1 MGKLIIFVANFTRI
15 IPCDRINARKFRKGV
30 KEMDKKTF
38 YLTTPIYYVNDVPH
52 IGHAYT
58 TTACD
63 VLARFKRL
71 AGYDVY
77 FLTGTD
83 EHGQKIE
90 RSAQAKGIDP
100 QQYVDQIAESF
111 WKTWEK
117 YQISNDD
124 LIRTT
129 QVRHKTVVQK
139 IFQKLLDKGD
149 IYKGKYSGWYCT
161 PCESFWLENQ
171 LKEGKLCPDCGRPT
185 EWVEEESYFFRIS
198 QYQDRLLQ
206 FYEENPNFIQ
216 PVSRR
221 NEMINFVKQ
230 GLEDLSVSRTTFNW
244 GIPVLSDP
252 KHVVYVWIDALTNY
266 ISALGY
272 ASNDE
277 VKYDKYWPADLH
289 MVGKEIMRFHT
300 IIWPAIL
307 MALDLPLPKKVF
319 GHGWWTVEGEKM
331 SKSKGNVINPIKLVD
346 EYGLDQVRYFILRE
360 VPFGLDGD
368 FSYKALKERINFDLA
383 NDLGNLLN
391 RTLAMVD
398 KYFAGFVP
406 ASNCSEPLDQEL
418 KDLAGQVSSDIE
430 KAMEELQYSSAL
442 SSIWKFISRANKYI
456 DETAPWAL
464 AKDEVKKERLA
475 TVMYNL
481 LESLRIIS
489 IMTSPFLI
497 LGAEKMW
504 QQLGFSDQVKER
516 SWQETK
522 EWNITPVGQAI
533 QKGSPIYPRLELEKE
548 EITAPKKGKKEEVQE
563 LITIDDFAKLDLRV
577 GKVLAAE
584 KVEKADKLLK
594 LQIDLGTEKRQVV
607 SGIAQHYMPDSLIGK
622 NIILVANLKPVKL
635 RGIESAGMI
644 LAATDA
650 NGLVLGILDG
660 EVAPGSKVK

>member
-1 MGKLIIFVANFTRI
+1 M
-15 IPCDRINARKFRKGV
+15 
-30 KEMDKKTF
+30 EKKTF

-90 RSAQAKGIDP
+90 RSAQAKGIAP
-100 QQYVDQIAESF
+100 QEYVDQVAEVF

-117 YQISNDD
+117 FQISNDD
-124 LIRTT
+124 LIRTS
-129 QVRHKTVVQK
+129 QERHKKVVQK
-139 IFQKLLDKGD
+139 IFKTLADKGD

-161 PCESFWLENQ
+161 PCESFWLETQ
-171 LKEGKLCPDCGRPT
+171 LGEGKTCPDCKRPT
-185 EWVEEESYFFRIS
+185 EWVEEESYFFKMS
-198 QYQDRLLQ
+198 KYQDKLLQ
-206 FYEENPNFIQ
+206 FYEENPDFIQ
-216 PVSRR
+216 PTSRR

-230 GLEDLSVSRTTFNW
+230 GLEDLSVSRTTFDW
-244 GIPVLSDP
+244 GIPVLDDP
-252 KHVVYVWIDALTNY
+252 KHVVYVWIDALANY
-266 ISALGY
+266 ITALGY
-272 ASNDE
+272 LSPDE
-277 VKYDKYWPADLH
+277 SKYLKYWPADLH
-289 MVGKEIMRFHT
+289 MVGKEIVRFHT

-331 SKSKGNVINPIKLVD
+331 SKSKGNVIDPVKLVE

-368 FSYKALKERINFDLA
+368 FSFKALRERINFDLA

-391 RTLAMVD
+391 RTLAMLE
-398 KYFAGFVP
+398 KYFGGIVP
-406 ASNCSEPLDQEL
+406 EASSPEDLDSEL
-418 KDLAGQVSSDIE
+418 KNLAKQVAGEVE
-430 KAMEELQYSSAL
+430 KAMDELQYSTAL
-442 SSIWKFISRANKYI
+442 SAIWKFISRANKYI

-464 AKDEVKKERLA
+464 AKDEAKKGRLA

-481 LESLRIIS
+481 LESLRITA

-497 LGAEKMW
+497 LGSEKMW
-504 QQLGFSDQVKER
+504 QQLGFGGQVKER
-516 SWQETK
+516 SWDEVK
-522 EWNITPVGQAI
+522 EWGLTPVGQKV
-533 QKGSPIYPRLELEKE
+533 QKGEPIYPRLELEK
-548 EITAPKKGKKEEVQE
+548 PKEEAPSKDKPSKNE
-563 LITIDDFAKLDLRV
+563 KEDYITIDDFAKVQLKV

-594 LQIDLGTEKRQVV
+594 LQIDLGTEQRQVV
-607 SGIAQHYMPDSLIGK
+607 SGIALHYSPESLVGK
-622 NIILVANLKPVKL
+622 NVILVANLKPAKL
-635 RGIESAGMI
+635 RGIESSGMI
-644 LAATDA
+644 LAATDE
-650 NGLVLGILDG
+650 NGLVLATLDG
-660 EVAPGSKVK
+660 EITPGSKVK